1 MSQAPANPLKWI
13 AAITAVITLVLGLN
27 QVVRVFAE
35 IGERQRQLAELQAV
49 AERQRE
55 VGDFPAAWASLERAL
70 VAADQGSFLAKLSG
84 RLDAPRLELR
94 KAQEDLAMAWLR
106 DVRVPEGKTFAD
118 VVDPLLAVITRGSI
132 DAQGVREADLLAH
145 LGWAYF
151 LKSRDGSADV
161 DPAQSYRQ
169 ALASDPQNP
178 FAHAFWGHWIVW
190 QRGSTDE
197 AERHF
202 AAALASGR
210 ERDVVRRLQLAA
222 LRNHTAPAV
231 ELALLRAVDE
241 MRRNGEAVDA
251 GTRNYVFGIYFAAF
265 NSDVYLR
272 RVLEA
277 LPPEQ
282 HIETIRALY
291 FGEGFDE
298 GRIPQR
304 DALIA
309 LLQEEAGDRDGAL
322 ATWRT
327 VQKRLGP
334 GGDGRVAGLAKESVN
349 RLTPATP
356 KASARR

>member
-13 AAITAVITLVLGLN
+13 AAITAVLTLVLGLN

-35 IGERQRQLAELQAV
+35 VGERQRQLEELRAV

-94 KAQEDLAMAWLR
+94 AAQEDLAMAWLR

-118 VVDPLLAVITRGSI
+118 VVDPLLAVVTRGSI
-132 DAQGVREADLLAH
+132 DADGVREADLLAH

-151 LKSRDGSADV
+151 LKSRDGSADI
-161 DPAQSYRQ
+161 DPSRSYQQ
-169 ALASDPQNP
+169 ALAIDPDNP
-178 FAHAFWGHWIVW
+178 YAHAFWGHLIVW
-190 QRGSTDE
+190 QRGPTDE
-197 AERHF
+197 ADRHF

-210 ERDVVRRLQLAA
+210 ERDFVRRLQLAA
-222 LRNHTAPAV
+222 LRNHAAPAI
-231 ELALLRAVDE
+231 ELSLLRAVDE

-251 GTRNYVFGIYFAAF
+251 GTSRYLFSIYFAAF
-265 NSDVYLR
+265 NSDEYLQR
-272 RVLEA
+272 MLAA
-277 LPPEQ
+277 LPPRQ
-282 HIETIRALY
+282 HLETIRALY
-291 FGEGFDE
+291 FGEEFDQ
-298 GRIPQR
+298 GRVPRR

-309 LLQEEAGDRDGAL
+309 LLQEQAGDREGAL

-327 VQKRLGP
+327 VREALGP
-334 GGDGRVAGLAKESVN
+334 DGDGRVTELANESVA
-349 RLTPATP
+349 RLTRVAA
-356 KASARR
+356 ASERR

>member
-35 IGERQRQLAELQAV
+35 IGERQRQLAELEAV

-106 DVRVPEGKTFAD
+106 DVRVPEGKRFAD

-132 DAQGVREADLLAH
+132 DADGVREADLLAH

-151 LKSRDGSADV
+151 LKSRDVGTDI
-161 DPAQSYRQ
+161 DPAKSYGQ
-169 ALASDPQNP
+169 ALAIDPDNP
-178 FAHAFWGHWIVW
+178 YAHAFWGHWIVW
-190 QRGSTDE
+190 QRGSIDE
-197 AERHF
+197 ANRHF
-202 AAALASGR
+202 TAALASGR
-210 ERDVVRRLQLAA
+210 EHDFVRRLQLAA

-231 ELALLRAVDE
+231 ELSLLRAVDE
-241 MRRNGEAVDA
+241 MRRNGEFVDEA
-251 GTRNYVFGIYFAAF
+251 TRRYVFGIYFAAF
-265 NSDVYLR
+265 NSDEYLR
-272 RVLEA
+272 RVLDA
-277 LPPEQ
+277 LPPQQ

-291 FGEGFDE
+291 FDEGFDQD
-298 GRIPQR
+298 RIPQR

-309 LLQEEAGDRDGAL
+309 LLQEEAGDREGAL
-322 ATWRT
+322 ATWRA
-327 VQKRLGP
+327 VRKALGP
-334 GGDGRVAGLAKESVN
+334 DGDGRVADQADAALA
-349 RLTPATP
+349 RLAPRG
-356 KASARR
+356 KASRTP

>member
-49 AERQRE
+49 ADRQRE
-55 VGDFPAAWASLERAL
+55 VGDYPAAWTSLERAL

-118 VVDPLLAVITRGSI
+118 VVDPLLVVITRGSI
-132 DAQGVREADLLAH
+132 DAEGVREADLLAH

-151 LKSRDGSADV
+151 LKSRDRGTDI
-161 DPAQSYRQ
+161 DPALSYEK
-169 ALASDPQNP
+169 ALAIDPDNP
-178 FAHAFWGHWIVW
+178 YANAFWGHWIVW
-190 QRGSTDE
+190 QRGSIDE
-197 AERHF
+197 ANRHF
-202 AAALASGR
+202 AAALAGGR
-210 ERDVVRRLQLAA
+210 EHDFVRRLQLAA
-222 LRNHTAPAV
+222 LRNYTAPEV
-231 ELALLRAVDE
+231 EGALLRAVDE
-241 MRRNGEAVDA
+241 MRRNGEVVDEA
-251 GTRNYVFGIYFAAF
+251 TRRYVFGIYFAAF

-272 RVLEA
+272 RVLGA
-277 LPPEQ
+277 LPPQQ

-291 FGEGFDE
+291 VDEGFD
-298 GRIPQR
+298 PSQVSHR

-309 LLQEEAGDRDGAL
+309 LLQEEAGDREGAL
-322 ATWRT
+322 ATWRAIR
-327 VQKRLGP
+327 KALGP
-334 GGDGRVAGLAKESVN
+334 DDDGRVANQADAALA
-349 RLTPATP
+349 RLAPGG
-356 KASARR
+356 KALRTR

>member
-49 AERQRE
+49 ADRQRE

-132 DAQGVREADLLAH
+132 DADGVREADLLAH

-151 LKSRDGSADV
+151 LKSRDGSADI
-161 DPAQSYRQ
+161 DPARSYLQ
-169 ALASDPQNP
+169 ALDSDPQNP
-178 FAHAFWGHWIVW
+178 FAHGFWGHWIVW
-190 QRGSTDE
+190 QRGSLEE

-210 ERDVVRRLQLAA
+210 ERDVVRGLQMAA

-241 MRRNGEAVDA
+241 MRRNGEVVDA
-251 GTRNYVFGIYFAAF
+251 ATRRYVFGIYFAAL
-265 NSDVYLR
+265 NADEYLR
-272 RVLEA
+272 RVLGA

-291 FGEGFDE
+291 FDDAFDQS
-298 GRIPQR
+298 RVPLR

-322 ATWRT
+322 ATWRA
-327 VQKRLGP
+327 VQKMLGADS
-334 GGDGRVAGLAKESVN
+334 DGRVAELAKESIK
-349 RLTPATP
+349 RLTQILP
-356 KASARR
+356 SARARP